1 MVMAQEMPFFEASKM
16 ALDSIRDQN
25 IVFVVIEGIYY
36 ALDSGR
42 KHLTLQG
49 QNPLAILVSES
60 DLYEKLESLTGPDYE
75 GTQIYH
81 KTQALLKEHFG
92 EEATNGNSILQES

>member
-42 KHLTLQG
+42 KHLTL
-49 QNPLAILVSES
+49 
-60 DLYEKLESLTGPDYE
+60 
-75 GTQIYH
+75 
-81 KTQALLKEHFG
+81 
-92 EEATNGNSILQES
+92 